1 MEGFVKAILQGN
13 FDKIKS
19 SMESLDVFLS
29 INNEL
34 KNEIRINNKRIDGTT
49 PLYLACKVGN
59 LKIVEY
65 LLKNGAK
72 LSITPFLIQNAPSR
86 REGSYE

>member
-19 SMESLDVFLS
+19 SMESLDVTLS
-29 INNEL
+29 INNKL
-34 KNEIRINNKRIDGTT
+34 KDGTT
-49 PLYLACKVGN
+49 PLYLACKVGDSE
-59 LKIVEY
+59 IVKY
-65 LLKNGAK
+65 LIINGAK
-72 LSITPFLIQNAPSR
+72 SSITPFLIQNAPSR